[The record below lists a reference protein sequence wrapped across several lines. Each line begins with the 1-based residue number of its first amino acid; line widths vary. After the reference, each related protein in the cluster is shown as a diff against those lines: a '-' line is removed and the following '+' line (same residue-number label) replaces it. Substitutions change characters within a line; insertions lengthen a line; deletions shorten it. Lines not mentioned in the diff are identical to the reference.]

1 MRKIQ
6 AINDHVIVELVVA
19 TENTSEGGIFLP
31 GTVEMEPQRYGNVIS
46 VGPDITDI
54 KVGDVIAFAKFG
66 GQDII
71 LNRVVIK
78 VLKKAEIYGVI
89 SEE

>member
-6 AINDHVIVELVVA
+6 AINDHVIVEVVVPA
-19 TENTSEGGIFLP
+19 ENTSEGGIFLP

-46 VGPDITDI
+46 VGPDISDI